1 MATAS
6 ADGRRSIFI
15 TGGASGI
22 GLGAARR
29 FVREGWFVGLADI
42 DKPGLKAALAE
53 IGPGNGVTLDL
64 DVRDLKQWEKAMAAF
79 AKASGGRLD
88 VLLNNAGIARYGYL
102 EEQSPEEGDLQIDIN
117 VKGVVNG
124 ARAGL
129 ELLKATPGSTLIN
142 VASCAGLFG
151 APRMA
156 IYAAT
161 KFAVRGL
168 SEALEAEFARFGV
181 AVRCIMPWFVDTPI
195 LNAGATG
202 TNMKITDAIRE
213 GGSPVY
219 TVEEAAQVIWDA
231 AQGKG
236 GKLNYIVGKAGR
248 DLALTLRFMPN
259 AVRKRLKALATAS

>member
-6 ADGRRSIFI
+6 ANGRKSIFI
-15 TGGASGI
+15 TGAASGI

-29 FVREGWFVGLADI
+29 FAREGWFVGLADI
-42 DKPGLKAALAE
+42 DKGGLKLALAE

-64 DVRDLKQWEKAMAAF
+64 DVRDRGQWTKAIAAF
-79 AKASGGRLD
+79 GKASGGRLD
-88 VLLNNAGIARYGYL
+88 VLLNNAGIARYGFL
-102 EEQSPEEGDLQIDIN
+102 EEQSPEEGDLQVDIN
-117 VKGVVNG
+117 VKGVING

-129 ELLKATPGSTLIN
+129 DLLKATPASVLIN

-151 APRMA
+151 APRM
-156 IYAAT
+156 AT

-181 AVRCIMPWFVDTPI
+181 GVRCVMPWFVDTPI
-195 LNAGATG
+195 LNAGSQG
-202 TNMKITDAIRE
+202 SNLKITDAIQQ

-231 AQGKG
+231 AHGDGKQ
-236 GKLNYIVGKAGR
+236 LNWIVGKAGR
-248 DLALTLRFMPN
+248 SIAFATRFMPGS
-259 AVRKRLKALATAS
+259 VRKRMKMVGEV